1 MKTKEKAHQECEEEG
16 EVVEGA
22 GVEAEE
28 CTMGVWNMVMVGM
41 VDVVMVAE
49 GVAVHGVVLS
59 ADEDAAMLPS
69 RLGIM
74 TMVNMMHHLLPH
86 VAKVVEGEEVVDVV
100 EMLAV

>member
-1 MKTKEKAHQECEEEG
+1 M
-16 EVVEGA
+16 V
-22 GVEAEE
+22 
-28 CTMGVWNMVMVGM
+28 VWNMVMVGM

-86 VAKVVEGEEVVDVV
+86 VVSMQEHTFD
-100 EMLAV
+100 